1 MSPRV
6 TLITSGNSANLVR
19 KRNLPKGPNAHCSQ
33 CGRQLTYPRICSAC
47 WKEVSVAKLRFIMA
61 IRAVAF
67 DFGHTLIDEQ
77 RDGTISLESR
87 PIHLMPGVFEILPRI
102 PIPLAVWANT
112 RTATGA
118 DLRRFLDRAGIGQ
131 FFAWV
136 ITSVDAGFRKPAP
149 EFFDFALSKCG
160 LSRDEVV
167 FVGNQ
172 LNTDIAGGQ
181 EFGIRTVW
189 LCGSAYH
196 SRDETLSPQVVRPTH
211 TIHTLRQL
219 PSLLQRIRDV
229 K

>member
-1 MSPRV
+1 M
-6 TLITSGNSANLVR
+6 
-19 KRNLPKGPNAHCSQ
+19 
-33 CGRQLTYPRICSAC
+33 
-47 WKEVSVAKLRFIMA
+47 
-61 IRAVAF
+61 
-67 DFGHTLIDEQ
+67 
-77 RDGTISLESR
+77 
-87 PIHLMPGVFEILPRI
+87 
-102 PIPLAVWANT
+102 IPLFSSTVEN
-112 RTATGA
+112 
-118 DLRRFLDRAGIGQ
+118 RRLCPKVVDNAGCQ
-131 FFAWV
+131 FN
-136 ITSVDAGFRKPAP
+136 
-149 EFFDFALSKCG
+149 FALSKCG

-196 SRDETLSPQVVRPTH
+196 STEETLSPQEVHPTQ